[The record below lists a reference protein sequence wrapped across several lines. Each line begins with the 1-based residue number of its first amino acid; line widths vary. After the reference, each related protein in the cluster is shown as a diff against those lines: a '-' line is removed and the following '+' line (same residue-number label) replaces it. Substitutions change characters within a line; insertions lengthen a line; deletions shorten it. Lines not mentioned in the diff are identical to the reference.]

1 MKVKSKPLPPP
12 KRPWKEREEEEKE
25 EEALEM
31 KDFEEN
37 DEEEKEYY
45 FEDPSNI
52 GLMDISKYSVCEL
65 SILQWFL
72 AVVSLWPS
80 SQNMLNCCT
89 KTEIKSWRWNTRYP
103 LAFQYALLI
112 SMYVSQSLEK
122 LPGASTEAAKLSC
135 NISHNRF
142 KNIFPCE

>member
-1 MKVKSKPLPPP
+1 MCDHAKRWRRSHKGSVKVKSKPLPPP

-52 GLMDISKYSVCEL
+52 GLMDISSVVG
-65 SILQWFL
+65 F
-72 AVVSLWPS
+72 
-80 SQNMLNCCT
+80 
-89 KTEIKSWRWNTRYP
+89 
-103 LAFQYALLI
+103 
-112 SMYVSQSLEK
+112 
-122 LPGASTEAAKLSC
+122 
-135 NISHNRF
+135 
-142 KNIFPCE
+142 